1 MDKKVWATCG
11 EFEYIQLPQQHLQDA
26 LEVLNLGF
34 YPFESVCRVLGI
46 AKVPEA
52 VADLNRLSACV
63 SEDEVSIIAM
73 ERKTNRVVGVAFN
86 KLQVNS
92 SSGEAGYF
100 EKFLETC
107 KHPASRKLM
116 ELMIEADALCNLF
129 EKCNTNCLLE
139 IMFLS
144 VHPDYRKAGI
154 GLKLCEV
161 SIELAKSLQ
170 GANAPGAVCALF
182 TSPISQKIGS
192 ELGMT
197 VPARLAYADVH
208 FNGKSFAD
216 VLEPNNKDIAV
227 AYKLLKTN

>member
-86 KLQVNS
+86 KLQFFFYLHTIKNN
-92 SSGEAGYF
+92 
-100 EKFLETC
+100 KP
-107 KHPASRKLM
+107 KIH
-116 ELMIEADALCNLF
+116 
-129 EKCNTNCLLE
+129 
-139 IMFLS
+139 
-144 VHPDYRKAGI
+144 
-154 GLKLCEV
+154 KLCC
-161 SIELAKSLQ
+161 SRPGDLKSLWT
-170 GANAPGAVCALF
+170 LHE
-182 TSPISQKIGS
+182 K
-192 ELGMT
+192 
-197 VPARLAYADVH
+197 RLID
-208 FNGKSFAD
+208 
-216 VLEPNNKDIAV
+216 L
-227 AYKLLKTN
+227 